1 MEIVYLILI
10 SFAASWLTFFCGFGL
25 GTVLTPVFYFLFEDL
40 ALAIAGTAIVHFLNN
55 VFKFLLMQKK
65 VDWKI
70 ALPFG
75 IASIPA
81 AFLGAFLL
89 THFDDLI
96 LTSYSMNDSVF
107 EIKLMNLIFGG
118 LLIVFAVLELIPS
131 FTISLN
137 RKFLWLGGFISGFF
151 GGLSG
156 HQGALRTAFLTKYKL
171 DKEVFIA
178 TGIVIALAVDIARS
192 TEYFISMDYGM
203 ISANMH
209 LIGASLF
216 AAFAGAVTGK
226 YFLKKIDLKVLTVLI
241 AIAMITFGLA
251 LAAGFIS

>member
-1 MEIVYLILI
+1 
-10 SFAASWLTFFCGFGL
+10 
-25 GTVLTPVFYFLFEDL
+25 
-40 ALAIAGTAIVHFLNN
+40 
-55 VFKFLLMQKK
+55 

-75 IASIPA
+75 LASIPA
-81 AFLGAFLL
+81 AFFGAYLL
-89 THFDDLI
+89 IHFEDLI
-96 LTSYSMNDSVF
+96 ISEYTMNNSVF

-131 FTISLN
+131 FTLPLN
-137 RKFLWLGGFISGFF
+137 RKFLWAGGLISGFF
-151 GGLSG
+151 GGISG

-192 TEYFISMDYGM
+192 TEYFIFMDYSV
-203 ISANMH
+203 IKSNLH
-209 LIGASLF
+209 LIFASLL

-226 YFLKKIDLKVLTVLI
+226 YFLKKIDLKILTVII
-241 AIAMITFGLA
+241 AIAMIAFGIA
-251 LAAGFIS
+251 LGAGFLS

>member
-1 MEIVYLILI
+1 MEIIYLILI

-25 GTVLTPVFYFLFEDL
+25 GTILTPVFYFLFADL
-40 ALAIAGTAIVHFLNN
+40 SLAIAGTAIVHFLNN

-75 IASIPA
+75 LASIPA
-81 AFLGAFLL
+81 AFFGAFLL
-89 THFDDLI
+89 IHYEDFSITEYTI
-96 LTSYSMNDSVF
+96 SDSIF
-107 EIKLMNLIFGG
+107 ELKLMNLIFGG
-118 LLIVFAVLELIPS
+118 LLIVFAVIELVPS
-131 FTISLN
+131 FIISLN
-137 RKFLWLGGFISGFF
+137 RKFLWVGGLISGFF

-192 TEYFISMDYGM
+192 TEYFISMDYGV
-203 ISANMH
+203 IKSNLH
-209 LIGASLF
+209 LIFASLL

-226 YFLKKIDLKVLTVLI
+226 YFLKKIDLKILTVII
-241 AIAMITFGLA
+241 AIAMISFGFA
-251 LAAGFIS
+251 LAAGFLS